1 MDSERVKK
9 FIKAGIVVVLGSL
22 VTSMYILYNS
32 NQHLKKEVSTLT
44 SNQKAFLA
52 ENSSLKEDNRVFKFT
67 IEQLNYYNDSILQK
81 MNDVRKEL
89 KIKDK
94 NLVQMQYLLSQSTKK
109 DTVLFTDTIFRDKDL
124 ALDTVIG
131 DKWYNIRLGL
141 KYPNLIY
148 TEPTFTSEKYIIVNK
163 KRETINPPKK
173 FFLFRWFQKK
183 HWVMEVHIKEKNPYI
198 KELNNKFVEIIE

>member
-1 MDSERVKK
+1 MKLNLFKVLFIVSLLGIGIYIWNER
-9 FIKAGIVVVLGSL
+9 
-22 VTSMYILYNS
+22 
-32 NQHLKKEVSTLT
+32 QDLKKEVCTLRN
-44 SNQKAFLA
+44 NQKAFIA
-52 ENSSLKEDNRVFKFT
+52 ENSSLKNESRAFKFT

-81 MNDVRKEL
+81 MNNVRKEL

-94 NLVQMQYLLSQSTKK
+94 NIKQLQYLLSVSTKK
-109 DTVLFTDTIFRDKDL
+109 DTILFTDTIFRDKSL

-163 KRETINPPKK
+163 KKETVNPPKK

-198 KELNNKFVEIIE
+198 KEIDNKFVEIID

>member
-1 MDSERVKK
+1 MKLNLFKVLFIVSLLGIGIYIWNER
-9 FIKAGIVVVLGSL
+9 
-22 VTSMYILYNS
+22 
-32 NQHLKKEVSTLT
+32 QDLKKEVCTLRN
-44 SNQKAFLA
+44 NQKAFIA
-52 ENSSLKEDNRVFKFT
+52 ENSSLKDESRAFKFT

-81 MNDVRKEL
+81 MNNVRKEL

-94 NLVQMQYLLSQSTKK
+94 NLKQLQCLLSVSTKK
-109 DTVLFTDTIFRDKDL
+109 DTVLFTDTIFRDKSL
-124 ALDTVIG
+124 ALDTIIG

-163 KRETINPPKK
+163 KKETVNPPKK
-173 FFLFRWFQKK
+173 FFLFRWFQRK

-198 KELNNKFVEIIE
+198 KEIDNKFVEIID